1 MKKIK
6 YITLGVVFLFL
17 FSGCLDDYKE
27 LNTNPELLGTV
38 DPRNAFTGATE
49 NWNNAKRHHL
59 TGKYSGVMQLMQYI
73 VGSGGAS
80 ADIYINPTGT
90 SRPSPYTPYYS
101 DYFEQIG
108 LRLRYLVNT
117 VIPLNPEK
125 ERYQDVAAIANILE
139 TYEAWLMFDV
149 YGAAPYS
156 EGLKLASD
164 GIATPRYDL
173 YQKDINGKELYKVFD
188 EKVKDN
194 VALLQKTSENQYNLG
209 RNDFFYGGNVAKWV
223 KFGNTLRIKMAQ
235 RLEKAD
241 NTFYNSV
248 ITEVLSHPGGIISS
262 LDESAIYH
270 HANEHNNNTDDM
282 QTLTNDYVAS
292 RALVNYLKKYDDP
305 RLPILVRRNGF
316 GYGNNNKG
324 NDDIFATLEKYYPN
338 YKTEFAQWTDRYTGM
353 AANPDST
360 NSLWS
365 TNAYLTIAYVD
376 DKGVNQTMTVRNNSQ
391 IESRFY
397 VKNGGKVSN
406 TLGVRDKEDQDL
418 YDVSQDEISLFTPL
432 ITYPE
437 VCFMMAEIS
446 LKKGSAVG
454 GKNALNWFRD
464 GIRSSMEQ
472 YQSWA
477 EAMAVPSAMNKNSDN
492 YNPISVEKIDAYLS
506 RPEFQ
511 SVTMAK
517 IASQQWVNLF
527 MRPEEAWAFWK
538 RTGLPTF
545 KAQPEPE
552 EGVAYFEELKSGGD
566 QLLIP
571 RRNVL
576 PTPNTAN
583 VENFN
588 AAVEALKSDPNYGS
602 AVDKTEGRIWWDK
615 P

>member
-1 MKKIK
+1 MNKIK
-6 YITLGVVFLFL
+6 YFILGVASLFL
-17 FSGCLDDYKE
+17 FSGCLEDYQE

-49 NWNNAKRHHL
+49 NWNNSQRHHL

-73 VGSGGAS
+73 VGSSGAS
-80 ADIYINPTGT
+80 AGTYINPTGT

-101 DYFEQIG
+101 DYFGQIG

-125 ERYQDVAAIANILE
+125 ERYQDVAAIANMLE
-139 TYEAWLMFDV
+139 TYQAWLMFDV
-149 YGAAPYS
+149 YGAAPYT

-173 YQKDINGKELYKVFD
+173 YQEDVNGNPLYKVFD
-188 EKVKDN
+188 EKVKES
-194 VALLQKTSENQYNLG
+194 VAQLQSSNEIQYNLG
-209 RNDFFYGGNVAKWV
+209 RNDFFYGGDVAKWIR
-223 KFGNTLRIKMAQ
+223 FGNTLRIKMAQ

-248 ITEVLSHPGGIISS
+248 ITEALANPGGIIASN
-262 LDESAIYH
+262 DQSAIYH
-270 HANEHNNNTDDM
+270 HPNEHNNNTDDM
-282 QTLTNDYVAS
+282 QALTTDYVAA
-292 RALVNYLKKYDDP
+292 RALVNYLKVYDDP

-316 GYGNNNKG
+316 GDGNNNAD
-324 NDDIFATLEKYYPN
+324 NDVVFATLEKYYPD
-338 YKTEFAQWTDRYTGM
+338 YETDFAQWSDRYTGM

-365 TNAYLTIAYVD
+365 TNAYFTIPYVD
-376 DKGVNQTMTVRNNSQ
+376 DEGVNQTMTVRNNSQ

-406 TLGVRDKEDQDL
+406 TLGVRDKEDQAL
-418 YDVSQDEISLFTPL
+418 YDVSQDEITLFTPL

-437 VCFMMAEIS
+437 VCFMMAEIA
-446 LKKGSAVG
+446 LKKGSAMG
-454 GKNALNWFRD
+454 GKSDLSWYRD
-464 GIRSSMEQ
+464 GIRASMEQ

-477 EAMAVPSAMNKNSDN
+477 ESMGVPSAMNENSDN
-492 YNPISVEKIDAYLS
+492 YDPITPAKIDTYLS
-506 RPEFQ
+506 RTEFQ
-511 SVTMAK
+511 SVSMEK

-527 MRPEEAWAFWK
+527 MRPEEAWASWK
-538 RTGLPTF
+538 RTGLPAF
-545 KAQPEPE
+545 KAQPEPVN
-552 EGVAYFEELKSGGD
+552 GVAYLEEIKTGGE

-583 VENFN
+583 VDNFN
-588 AAVEALKSDPNYGS
+588 AAVEALKADANYGS
-602 AVDKTEGRIWWDK
+602 AADKTEGRIWWDK

>member
-1 MKKIK
+1 MNKIK
-6 YITLGVVFLFL
+6 YFILGVASLFL
-17 FSGCLDDYKE
+17 FSGCLEDYQE

-49 NWNNAKRHHL
+49 NWNNSQRHHL

-73 VGSGGAS
+73 VGSSGAS
-80 ADIYINPTGT
+80 AGTYINPTGT

-101 DYFEQIG
+101 DYFGQIG

-125 ERYQDVAAIANILE
+125 ERYQDVAAIANMLE
-139 TYEAWLMFDV
+139 TYQAWLMFDV
-149 YGAAPYS
+149 YGAAPYT

-173 YQKDINGKELYKVFD
+173 YQEDVNGNPLYKVFD
-188 EKVKDN
+188 EKVKES
-194 VALLQKTSENQYNLG
+194 VAQLQSSNEIQYNLG
-209 RNDFFYGGNVAKWV
+209 RNDFFYGGDVAKWIR
-223 KFGNTLRIKMAQ
+223 FGNTLRIKMAQ

-248 ITEVLSHPGGIISS
+248 ITEALANPGGIIASN
-262 LDESAIYH
+262 DQSAIYH
-270 HANEHNNNTDDM
+270 HPNEHNNNTDDM
-282 QTLTNDYVAS
+282 QALTTDYVAA
-292 RALVNYLKKYDDP
+292 RALVNYLKVYDDP

-316 GYGNNNKG
+316 GDGNNNAD
-324 NDDIFATLEKYYPN
+324 NDVVFATLEKYYPD
-338 YKTEFAQWTDRYTGM
+338 YETDFAQWSDRYTGM

-365 TNAYLTIAYVD
+365 TNAYFTIPYVD
-376 DKGVNQTMTVRNNSQ
+376 DEGVNQTMTVRNNSQ

-406 TLGVRDKEDQDL
+406 TLGVRDKEDQAL
-418 YDVSQDEISLFTPL
+418 YDVSQDEITLFTPL

-437 VCFMMAEIS
+437 VCFMMAEIA
-446 LKKGSAVG
+446 LKKGSAMG
-454 GKNALNWFRD
+454 GKSDLSWYRD
-464 GIRSSMEQ
+464 GIRASMEQ

-477 EAMAVPSAMNKNSDN
+477 EAMGVPSAMNENSDN
-492 YNPISVEKIDAYLS
+492 YDPITPAKIDTYLS
-506 RPEFQ
+506 RTEFQ
-511 SVTMAK
+511 SVSMEK

-527 MRPEEAWAFWK
+527 MRPEEAWASWK
-538 RTGLPTF
+538 RTGLPAF
-545 KAQPEPE
+545 KAQPEPVN
-552 EGVAYFEELKSGGD
+552 GVAYLEEIKTGGE

-583 VENFN
+583 VDNFN
-588 AAVEALKSDPNYGS
+588 AAVEALKADANYGS
-602 AVDKTEGRIWWDK
+602 AADKTEGRIWWDK